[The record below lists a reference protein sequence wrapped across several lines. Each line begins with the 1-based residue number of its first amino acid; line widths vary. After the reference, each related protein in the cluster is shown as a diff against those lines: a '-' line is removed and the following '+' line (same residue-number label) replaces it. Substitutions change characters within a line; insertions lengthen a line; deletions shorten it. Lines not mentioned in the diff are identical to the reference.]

1 MTTLFVSD
9 LDGTLLTNRATLSE
23 FSRLGL
29 KRLLDEGLMFTVAT
43 ARSVVAVRQILD
55 GIPLALPVI
64 EFNGAFISDLQ
75 TGRHEIVHSI
85 ERSVVEG
92 LYDLIKRFDCVPF
105 VSTYNGSKDCV
116 YYADIVNDG
125 MWWYLSDRLSAGDDR
140 WRRVDDL
147 TFALADHVVCLTV
160 IHRRETLSELMAAVE
175 EAYDGRVQVRLFE
188 NHYAPGWYWLTVHDR
203 KATKAEAL
211 RTLRAKYGLDRAQLV
226 VFGDHNNDIEMF
238 QMADRSIA
246 VSNATEELK
255 RYATH
260 VIGSNEEDAVV
271 RYLMEHWKVRMR

>member
-9 LDGTLLTNRATLSE
+9 LDGTLLTNQATLSE

-55 GIPLALPVI
+55 GIPMTLPVI

-75 TGRHEIVHSI
+75 TGRHEVIHSI
-85 ERSVVEG
+85 ERSVAEG
-92 LYDLIKRFDCVPF
+92 LYGLIGRFDCVPF
-105 VSTYNGSKDCV
+105 ISTYNGSEDCV
-116 YYADIVNDG
+116 YFAAVVNDG
-125 MWWYLSDRLSAGDDR
+125 MWWYFNDRLSARDDR
-140 WRRVDDL
+140 WRRADDL
-147 TFALADHVVCLTV
+147 TSAFEDHVVCFTV
-160 IHRRETLSELMAAVE
+160 IHRQEVLSELRAAVE
-175 EAYDGRVQVRLFE
+175 EEYGGRVQVRLFE
-188 NHYAPGWYWLTVHDR
+188 NHYSPGWYWLTIHDR
-203 KATKAEAL
+203 KATKADAL
-211 RTLRAKYGLDRAQLV
+211 RTLRATYGLERAELV

-238 QMADRSIA
+238 EIADRAIA

-255 RYATH
+255 RHATH

-271 RYLMEHWKVRMR
+271 RYLLEHWKATA